1 MSWENDSLV
10 PLRALANPLRVRIVS
25 LLTGVAMSA
34 TEVAEELG
42 LAHASA
48 SYHLRQLAAAGFL
61 KRVDDDADR
70 QGRSGRGRSN
80 IRYRYDPASGE
91 RLDRSSGQRLVQEA
105 MFADLRR
112 RLDAM
117 TEQRQAA
124 DAEVWV
130 RHEDW
135 ERVCDLVDQAVGLLH
150 EGARPPRTEGTV
162 HVSLTALLFE
172 LPSGHDPSTTEE

>member
-1 MSWENDSLV
+1 MSWGNDSGSESLV

-25 LLTGVAMSA
+25 LLTGAAMSA

-61 KRVDDDADR
+61 QRVDDDVDR
-70 QGRSGRGRSN
+70 QGRSGRGRSS
-80 IRYRYDPASGE
+80 IRYRYDPNSAE
-91 RLDRSSGQRLVQEA
+91 RLDRSNGQRLLQEA
-105 MFADLRR
+105 MFTDLRR

-117 TEQRQAA
+117 TGQRQSA

-130 RHEDW
+130 PHEDW
-135 ERVCDLVDQAVGLLH
+135 ERGCDLVDQAVGLLH
-150 EGARPPRTEGTV
+150 DSARPPRTEGTV

-172 LPSGHDPSTTEE
+172 LPSSHE